1 MAQGDELLVARVDLG
16 ESDRR
21 LVGLRARSDEEGFVE
36 VAGGHPRELLGEL
49 DHRHRRV
56 EGRDVAE
63 AADLG
68 DHRRVDVLVRVPDR
82 DREDPAEEVE
92 VFVAVEVRDPRALA
106 LVEDDGLLVEVG
118 DGRKQVLRVL
128 FANLFAVHRHL
139 APPPRSP
146 SRFPG

>member
-1 MAQGDELLVARVDLG
+1 M
-16 ESDRR
+16 
-21 LVGLRARSDEEGFVE
+21 
-36 VAGGHPRELLGEL
+36 
-49 DHRHRRV
+49 
-56 EGRDVAE
+56 AE